1 MGEADRAQ
9 DEIADL
15 RERVRR
21 LEGLYSLIDLLGL
34 PGLLAGGA
42 AKIFDTLQKADQI
55 GEQSA
60 GFFPLERTAE
70 GVHLRWTRYPRP
82 AELPV
87 PVLQGYPFR
96 VELSVLRMP
105 HIRTG
110 ADLLFELQELGP
122 IPLRESDQADPG
134 STLFVG
140 AFTSGKSGLMTA
152 SLTSRTYLESAGADS
167 RRLGVPL
174 VSLRTF
180 PSPYTDWDET

>member
-1 MGEADRAQ
+1 MGEADQER

-42 AKIFDTLQKADQI
+42 ARIFDTLQKADQI
-55 GEQSA
+55 GDQTA
-60 GFFPLERTAE
+60 GFYPLERTAD
-70 GVHLRWTRYPRP
+70 GVHLRWTRFPNP
-82 AELPV
+82 AQLPI

-105 HIRTG
+105 HIRSG
-110 ADLLFELQELGP
+110 EDLVFEIDELGP
-122 IPLRESDQADPG
+122 ITLRESDDADPG
-134 STLFVG
+134 AALFVG
-140 AFTSGKSGLMTA
+140 AFMSDKSGLMTA
-152 SLTSRTYLESAGADS
+152 SLTSRTYLESAGADQ

-180 PSPYTDWDET
+180 PSLYGSDGA